1 MNIEI
6 LLSKSINKFKQTIQ
20 IIAPLIILYT
30 ILSYLFTPPII
41 RTYQLE
47 QNLDILLSQINSQDI
62 IFSALLIF
70 IFSLYTIIINQFI
83 FINIKKTIFKI
94 SDTFGA
100 LILLFIIYVIL
111 FASFLLMSLI
121 IPIPDLMGMLFMILY
136 AALFF
141 TIYIK
146 IDYNKSY
153 LESLIIGYML
163 FTKNF
168 KSILKLLLMHGLAL
182 IIITYS
188 MVIVGLLVTQI
199 IGTMSII
206 LINILFYIFSYLLS
220 IIWIYF
226 YFSLDKKFI
235 TEKNDHQL

>member
-20 IIAPLIILYT
+20 IIVPLIILYT
-30 ILSYLFTPPII
+30 ILSYLFTPPIL

-47 QNLDILLSQINSQDI
+47 QNFDILLSQINNQDI
-62 IFSALLIF
+62 MFSILLIF

-188 MVIVGLLVTQI
+188 MVIVGLLMTQI
-199 IGTMSII
+199 IGTISII

-235 TEKNDHQL
+235 TEKK

>member
-30 ILSYLFTPPII
+30 ILSYLFTPPIL

-47 QNLDILLSQINSQDI
+47 QNFDILLSQINNQDI
-62 IFSALLIF
+62 MFSILLIF

-168 KSILKLLLMHGLAL
+168 KSILKLLLIHGLAL

-235 TEKNDHQL
+235 TEKK